1 MRRSTRSK
9 TNIEQLEEDGSG
21 MIKKS
26 LHCTTLYVPFVSFWL
41 KNKSTLIARK
51 KKILILI
58 HVVNLYLRSLNWT
71 DVVVLLHSN
80 TLCYRNILNL
90 LFLQKN
96 TKPNKYAISVSH
108 STLT

>member
-51 KKILILI
+51 KK
-58 HVVNLYLRSLNWT
+58 
-71 DVVVLLHSN
+71 N
-80 TLCYRNILNL
+80 TNFDTCSQLVS
-90 LFLQKN
+90 QK
-96 TKPNKYAISVSH
+96 P
-108 STLT
+108 